1 VNTDNEEESV
11 NHKQGV
17 INKCPNC
24 GGALKAFTTSC
35 ELCGHELAGVAA
47 SRSITYLADKFEEIE
62 SEVSRIGLQGSA
74 REKEIVLRKAQVIRD
89 FPIPNSREDLQSL
102 IYFIHPKIQDN
113 IKPDPNMEDWRVK
126 FKEVL
131 TLAKNAYRGDAKT
144 RAEFEEIERS
154 LITTVSGTLQTR
166 AKRYPMV
173 AIGVA
178 AVIALAVIGLASSQ
192 YSNWQQGKCEEKY
205 THGAV
210 VENKRLNDIVA
221 AVQAKH
227 GEMKF
232 AEAKSTL
239 NQLSWE
245 YQEACKTE
253 DTQKEKAQWEEKRKE
268 LFAQIQN
275 SEAGIN
281 AQKYEAER
289 LEQAKIQEE
298 ANREMARKRNQTDRE
313 MEDSLS
319 NRAKAAAARR

>member
-1 VNTDNEEESV
+1 VNSDNENESV

-24 GGALKAFTTSC
+24 GGALKAFTASC
-35 ELCGHELAGVAA
+35 ELCGHELAGVA
-47 SRSITYLADKFEEIE
+47 SNRSITYLAEKFGEIE
-62 SEVSRIGLQGSA
+62 SDVSRLGLQGSA
-74 REKEIVLRKAQVIRD
+74 REKEIVTRKAQVIRD

-102 IYFIHPKIQDN
+102 IYFILPKIQDN

-154 LITTVSGTLQTR
+154 LITTLSGTLQTR
-166 AKRYPMV
+166 AKRYPLV

-178 AVIALAVIGLASSQ
+178 VVIVLAIVGLASSQ
-192 YSNWQQGKCEEKY
+192 YGNWQQGKCEEKY

-221 AVQAKH
+221 SVEARH
-227 GEMKF
+227 GEKKY
-232 AEAKSTL
+232 AEAQSTL
-239 NQLSWE
+239 TQLHWD
-245 YQEACKTE
+245 YQEACKAE
-253 DTQKEKAQWEEKRKE
+253 QTQQEKTRWEEKHKE
-268 LFAQIQN
+268 LLARIQN
-275 SEAGIN
+275 SEAAVN
-281 AQKYEAER
+281 AKIIETEK

-298 ANREMARKRNQTDRE
+298 ENRELARKRNQTDRE

-319 NRAKAAAARR
+319 SRAKAAAARR